1 MLAKYITA
9 PQSVFSAK
17 FLVLFCLSLGLL
29 ILSSKIQV
37 PMFPVPITFQTA
49 IILLIPA
56 LCGLNMGLSVLGSY
70 FALGAIGLP
79 VFAMAAGAVPGP
91 AYFIG
96 PTGGYLAGFVIA
108 MFFVAALIQKMPSRN
123 FFLLSLLFLA
133 AHLVILFFGW
143 GWLSYGLPHIGAEK
157 AFIGGVVPFITGS
170 ILKSFF
176 VAAIVKGVK

>member
-1 MLAKYITA
+1 
-9 PQSVFSAK
+9 
-17 FLVLFCLSLGLL
+17 
-29 ILSSKIQV
+29 
-37 PMFPVPITFQTA
+37 MFPVPITFQTA

-56 LCGLNMGLSVLGSY
+56 LCGLSMGVSVLGSY
-70 FALGAIGLP
+70 FTLGAIGLP

-108 MFFVAALIQKMPSRN
+108 TFFVAAVIKKISSRN
-123 FFLLSLLFLA
+123 FFIFTLIFLA

-143 GWLSYGLPHIGAEK
+143 VWLSYGLPHIGAEK
-157 AFIGGVVPFITGS
+157 ALVGGVLPFITGS